1 MKLKVHKYKKNNNK
15 IVSKTIFCFFII
27 VFAFQTTVFA
37 QDKFNQTTKDNSVV
51 MTWNKNTP
59 EQEMKDDIK
68 ALKTN
73 NGVTIKYSNV
83 KRNTKN
89 EITNLKIEY
98 ADNDGNSGSQ
108 EYNNKN
114 AIPEINFY
122 KNNGEIGFGNPNNNS
137 IANVMAFQNLDF
149 NDLQK
154 QFSNRIKI
162 DTIGN
167 NKSFSFDL
175 NDENQPKINKKSK
188 IIIQKDG
195 RKPLVIEDGKVIEGE
210 NDYSKEEIEKI
221 QNENKFNSKDNNGIK
236 SFSFNLNGD
245 DLDMNKLREEME
257 KMQGQIQKMMPNGSE
272 KISPSA
278 VEGQNPRISKPSK
291 SEKEDLKKEMKD
303 AKEEMIK
310 AKKEMEE
317 AKIELQKAKSELKTR
332 KI

>member
-1 MKLKVHKYKKNNNK
+1 MKT
-15 IVSKTIFCFFII
+15 IVSFLMFVLALQIN
-27 VFAFQTTVFA
+27 VFA
-37 QDKFNQTTKDNSVV
+37 QNSFNQTSRDNSVV

-68 ALKTN
+68 ALKAN

-83 KRNTKN
+83 KRNSKN

-98 ADNDGNSGSQ
+98 ADNEGNSGSQ

-114 AIPEINFY
+114 AIPEIKFY
-122 KNNGEIGFGNPNNNS
+122 KINGEIGFGNPDNNS
-137 IANVMAFQNLDF
+137 FGNGMAFQNFDF

-162 DTIGN
+162 DTLGN

-175 NDENQPKINKKSK
+175 SDENQPKIDKKSK

-221 QNENKFNSKDNNGIK
+221 QNENKFSSDYNNGMK

-245 DLDMNKLREEME
+245 DLDMNNLREQVE
-257 KMQGQIQKMMPNGSE
+257 KMQGQIQKMMPNNSE
-272 KISPSA
+272 NE
-278 VEGQNPRISKPSK
+278 VNPRITKPSK
-291 SEKEDLKKEMKD
+291 SEKEDLKKEMKE

-317 AKIELQKAKSELKTR
+317 AKKELQKAKTEMKTQR
-332 KI
+332 I

>member
-1 MKLKVHKYKKNNNK
+1 MKMKLKDHEYEKNNNK
-15 IVSKTIFCFFII
+15 IVSKTILSFLIL

-37 QDKFNQTTKDNSVV
+37 QNSLNQTSKDNSVV

-59 EQEMKDDIK
+59 DQEMKEDIK
-68 ALKTN
+68 ALKAN
-73 NGVTIKYSNV
+73 NGVTIKYSNL
-83 KRNTKN
+83 KRNSKN

-98 ADNDGNSGSQ
+98 ADNEGNSGSQ

-114 AIPEINFY
+114 AIPEIKFY
-122 KNNGEIGFGNPNNNS
+122 KMNGEIGFGNPNNNS
-137 IANVMAFQNLDF
+137 LGNEMTFGNFNL

-162 DTIGN
+162 DTLGN

-175 NDENQPKINKKSK
+175 KDENQPKINQKSK

-221 QNENKFNSKDNNGIK
+221 QNENKFNSNDDNNGMK

-245 DLDMNKLREEME
+245 DLDMGNLQQQMQ
-257 KMQGQIQKMMPNGSE
+257 KMQQQIQKMMPNTTE
-272 KISPSA
+272 NEVI
-278 VEGQNPRISKPSK
+278 PRITKPSK

-303 AKEEMIK
+303 AKDEMIK

-317 AKIELQKAKSELKTR
+317 AKKELQKAKSEMKTQR
-332 KI
+332 I

>member
-1 MKLKVHKYKKNNNK
+1 M
-15 IVSKTIFCFFII
+15 KTILSSFII
-27 VFAFQTTVFA
+27 IFSFQVSVFA
-37 QDKFNQTTKDNSVV
+37 QNFNQTTKDNTVV

-68 ALKTN
+68 ALKAN
-73 NGVTIKYSNV
+73 NGVTIRYSNL
-83 KRNTKN
+83 KRNSNN

-114 AIPEINFY
+114 AIPEIKFY
-122 KNNGEIGFGNPNNNS
+122 KINGEIGFGNPNNNS
-137 IANVMAFQNLDF
+137 FGNEMSFGNFDF

-162 DTIGN
+162 DTLGN

-175 NDENQPKINKKSK
+175 NDENAPKINKKSK

-221 QNENKFNSKDNNGIK
+221 QNENKLNSDDNNGMK
-236 SFSFNLNGD
+236 SFRFNLNGD
-245 DLDMNKLREEME
+245 DLDMNNLQQQMQ
-257 KMQGQIQKMMPNGSE
+257 KMQDQIQKMMPNNSE
-272 KISPSA
+272 NE
-278 VEGQNPRISKPSK
+278 VNPRITKPSK
-291 SEKEDLKKEMKD
+291 PEKEDLKKEMKD
-303 AKEEMIK
+303 AKDEMIK

-317 AKIELQKAKSELKTR
+317 AKKELQKAKTEMKTQ

>member
-1 MKLKVHKYKKNNNK
+1 MKKL
-15 IVSKTIFCFFII
+15 VSILI
-27 VFAFQTTVFA
+27 FAFVLQINVSA
-37 QDKFNQTTKDNSVV
+37 QNSFNQTSKDNSVV

-68 ALKTN
+68 ALKAN

-83 KRNTKN
+83 KRNSKN

-98 ADNDGNSGSQ
+98 SDNEGNSGSQ

-114 AIPEINFY
+114 AIPEIKFY
-122 KNNGEIGFGNPNNNS
+122 KMNVEIGFGNPNNNS
-137 IANVMAFQNLDF
+137 LGNEMSFGNFDF

-162 DTIGN
+162 DTLGD

-175 NDENQPKINKKSK
+175 NDENAPKINKKSK

-221 QNENKFNSKDNNGIK
+221 QNENKLNSDDNNGMK

-245 DLDMNKLREEME
+245 DFDMGNLKEQMQ
-257 KMQGQIQKMMPNGSE
+257 KMQDQIQKMMPNNSE
-272 KISPSA
+272 NEVS
-278 VEGQNPRISKPSK
+278 PRITKPSK

-303 AKEEMIK
+303 AKDEMIK

-317 AKIELQKAKSELKTR
+317 AKKELQKAKTEMKTQR
-332 KI
+332 I

>member
-1 MKLKVHKYKKNNNK
+1 MKT
-15 IVSKTIFCFFII
+15 IVSFLMFVLALQIN
-27 VFAFQTTVFA
+27 VFA
-37 QDKFNQTTKDNSVV
+37 QNSFNQTSRDNSVV

-68 ALKTN
+68 ALKAN

-83 KRNTKN
+83 KRNSKN

-98 ADNDGNSGSQ
+98 ADNEGNSGSQ

-114 AIPEINFY
+114 AIPEIKFY
-122 KNNGEIGFGNPNNNS
+122 KINGEIGFGNPNNNS
-137 IANVMAFQNLDF
+137 FGNGMAFQNFDF

-162 DTIGN
+162 DTLGN

-175 NDENQPKINKKSK
+175 SDENQPKIDKKSK

-221 QNENKFNSKDNNGIK
+221 QNENKFSSDYNNGMK

-245 DLDMNKLREEME
+245 DLDMNNLREQVE
-257 KMQGQIQKMMPNGSE
+257 KMQGQIQKMMPNNSE
-272 KISPSA
+272 NE
-278 VEGQNPRISKPSK
+278 VNPRITKPSK
-291 SEKEDLKKEMKD
+291 SEKEDLKKEMKE

-317 AKIELQKAKSELKTR
+317 AKKELQKAKTEMKTQR
-332 KI
+332 I